1 MKQNLAL
8 IVAVLAVLAG
18 VVIGVDHW
26 SKSLVAKGDAQGA
39 ERVQAA
45 WGDAERKRA
54 LQLVADQAK
63 ARRDEAE
70 KQRKSEEIAHAQ
82 AQRETELQARLD
94 RSTAA
99 RRSLLDTIAA
109 LDARNAELSGTAGD
123 PRLAGVAEEARLA
136 RELLGQCAGRYGA
149 VAAAADALRDQVTGL
164 QAFATTVCKAGA
176 RDDL

>member
-26 SKSLVAKGDAQGA
+26 SKSLIAKGDAQGA

-54 LQLVADQAK
+54 LQLVADQEQ

-70 KQRKSEEIAHAQ
+70 KQRKSEEIAHEQ
-82 AQRETELQARLD
+82 AQREAALQLRVA

-99 RRSLLDTIAA
+99 HRGLLDTIAD
-109 LDARNAELSGTAGD
+109 LNARNAELSEAAGD
-123 PRLAGVAEEARLA
+123 ARLAGVAREAALA
-136 RELLGQCAGRYGA
+136 RELLGQCSSRRRE
-149 VAAAADALRDQVTGL
+149 VAAAAEGLRDQVTGL
-164 QAFATTVCKAGA
+164 QAWATTVCKAGA